1 MRRVMLMLAAM
12 AVMVS
17 LFAVAAYAAQI
28 EGTKKGDFLTES
40 QRGDTIKGLTGSDA
54 ICAGSTTESP
64 FLLCSPGYDIGD
76 TRGGL
81 GDTDRAHGN
90 KGDDV
95 IDVADD
101 DGKDTAFGGR
111 GEDRCYGDNFL
122 AGNQGD
128 RFPGCEFVNDVPQ

>member
-28 EGTKKGDFLTES
+28 EGSENNDFLTES
-40 QRGDTIKGLTGSDA
+40 QRGDTIKGLAGNDD
-54 ICAGSTTESP
+54 ICAGTTSNMCST
-64 FLLCSPGYDIGD
+64 GYDIGD
-76 TRGGL
+76 TPGGF
-81 GDTDRAHGN
+81 GDTDRVHGN
-90 KGDDV
+90 KGDDF

-111 GEDRCYGDNFL
+111 GIDRCYGDDFS